1 MTFVIVPAVMP
12 EDLPEVVALFRE
24 YADGLDIDLA
34 FQGFAAELATLP
46 GKYAPPGGRLL
57 LARDATGV
65 AVGCVA
71 LRPIDAERCEMK
83 RLYVRPGGRGSG
95 LGRRLAARICDEAR
109 AAGYARI
116 CLDTLPTMA
125 SAIGLYR
132 SLGFR
137 PIDPYVFNPVPGTR
151 FLGRELRGEA
161 DRLADGADGD
171 IVRRRPEPR

>member
-1 MTFVIVPAVMP
+1 VSFVIVPAAMP
-12 EDLPEVVALFRE
+12 QDLPEVLALFRE
-24 YADGLDIDLA
+24 YADGLETDLA
-34 FQGFAAELATLP
+34 FQGFAAELASLP
-46 GKYAPPGGRLL
+46 GKYAPPQGRLL
-57 LARDATGV
+57 LARDGTGA

-71 LRPIDAERCEMK
+71 LRPIDGERCEMK
-83 RLYVRPGGRGSG
+83 RLFVRPAGRSSG

-109 AAGYARI
+109 IAGYARI

-151 FLGRELRGEA
+151 FLGLDLRDGTREPSAAR
-161 DRLADGADGD
+161 
-171 IVRRRPEPR
+171 